1 MIILLLA
8 GWFVKRGL
16 SAAVANVLAP
26 AVIYSLIAAAA
37 YFGWNAFIANPYREE
52 GRVEIRALWDA
63 AVKKERDRVAEAV
76 AEAMINAN
84 IKIAALEKREG
95 ELNEE
100 LIALALAAANDT
112 ESGNDGLSADV
123 VRALNKIR

>member
-8 GWFVKRGL
+8 GWLVKRGL

-26 AVIYSLIAAAA
+26 AIIYALLAAAA
-37 YFGWNAFIANPYREE
+37 WWGWSTYIANPYREE
-52 GRVEIRALWDA
+52 GRKEIRALWDKA
-63 AVKKERDRVAEAV
+63 IEKERDRVAEAV
-76 AEAMINAN
+76 AEAMAAAN
-84 IKIAALEKREG
+84 KKIAELEKREG
-95 ELNEE
+95 ELNDE

-112 ESGNDGLSADV
+112 DGGNDGLSADV